1 MLPRVKKFGFVENA
15 NKKYKEQSK
24 RDMTK
29 LQEKYQKEI
38 VPALM
43 TQLGIKNPMA
53 VPKLTKIV
61 VNCGM
66 GEALA
71 NKKALESMA
80 TQLGVITGQKPAIT
94 RAKRAI
100 STFKLRAGDPIG
112 LKVTIRGSR
121 MYDFF
126 TKLTALAMP
135 RVRDFRG
142 VPLKSFDGKG
152 NYTLGINDQTIFP
165 ELDYKL
171 VDKVRGLEVVCVTS
185 ATNDKAARTLLEGL
199 GMPFEKA
206 VPGGRQG

>member
-1 MLPRVKKFGFVENA
+1 
-15 NKKYKEQSK
+15 
-24 RDMTK
+24 MTK

-38 VPALM
+38 VPTLM
-43 TQLGIKNPMA
+43 KEFGIKNPMA
-53 VPKLTKIV
+53 VPKLVKIV

-71 NKKALESMA
+71 NKKALEAMS

-121 MYDFF
+121 MYNFF

-152 NYTLGINDQTIFP
+152 NYTLGISETTIFP

-171 VDKVRGLEVVCVTS
+171 VDKPRGFEVVCVTS
-185 ATNDKAARTLLEGL
+185 AGSNAHAKRLLELL
-199 GMPFEKA
+199 GMPFEKHNHGKT
-206 VPGGRQG
+206 V